1 MLRTEEILS
10 MPVYNVRYLQ
20 YTLEHF
26 STECDILDKSKQT
39 SRAWNELK
47 IEHKTNCLKC
57 FTTWDKCILTT
68 AILVHK
74 NAFWPR
80 SHANRW

>member
-1 MLRTEEILS
+1 
-10 MPVYNVRYLQ
+10 MPVYDVKYLQ

-57 FTTWDKCILTT
+57 FTTWDKCILSM
-68 AILVHK
+68 ALLVHE
-74 NAFWPR
+74 NAVL
-80 SHANRW
+80 AAITCK